1 MAKLRGALY
10 MNPASGSADAA
21 RASRIRAAVTARGVD
36 VVELVPELDLDGDI
50 RARISRGERAIIAA
64 GGDGTIHSVAQ
75 SVVGT
80 EAVLGVLPV
89 GTWNHFA
96 RDLDL
101 PMEWEAALDI
111 ALEGEIRAVDVGR
124 VNDRYFMN
132 NLSLGLYPEIVRHR
146 EQFRKLGKWRAYL
159 KASRAAVKSYPHVA
173 ISIETPHMLETIRT
187 HVFMVSV
194 NPYQLDQPGVIA
206 PRKTLDG
213 GFLSAY
219 WLPHMPRL
227 QFIRTLARYLRGK
240 VVEGG
245 LRSLQTTQVKVQSSH
260 SSIRVGID
268 GELRDISTPLNISIV
283 RSGISVRVPR
293 SGGERREAL

>member
-1 MAKLRGALY
+1 
-10 MNPASGSADAA
+10 MNPGSGSADAERA
-21 RASRIRAAVTARGVD
+21 RRIREAALGRGID
-36 VVELVPELDLDGDI
+36 VVDLLPELDLDADI
-50 RARISRGERAIIAA
+50 RARISRGERTIIAA
-64 GGDGTIHSVAQ
+64 GGDGTIHSVSQ

-80 EAVLGVLPV
+80 EAILGILPV

-146 EQFRKLGKWRAYL
+146 ERFRKLGKWRAYT
-159 KASRAAVKSYPHVA
+159 KATRAAVKNYPHVA
-173 ISIETPHMLETIRT
+173 ISIETQHMLETIRT

-213 GFLSAY
+213 GFLSVY

-240 VVEGG
+240 VAEGG
-245 LRSLQTTQVKVQSSH
+245 MRSLQTTKVKVQSSH
-260 SSIRVGID
+260 SHIRVGID
-268 GELRDISTPLNISIV
+268 GELRDISTPLSISIV
-283 RSGISVRVPR
+283 RAGINVRAAR
-293 SGGERREAL
+293 SEQ

>member
-1 MAKLRGALY
+1 M
-10 MNPASGSADAA
+10 PPGS
-21 RASRIRAAVTARGVD
+21 
-36 VVELVPELDLDGDI
+36 
-50 RARISRGERAIIAA
+50 
-64 GGDGTIHSVAQ
+64 
-75 SVVGT
+75 
-80 EAVLGVLPV
+80 
-89 GTWNHFA
+89 
-96 RDLDL
+96 
-101 PMEWEAALDI
+101 
-111 ALEGEIRAVDVGR
+111 
-124 VNDRYFMN
+124 
-132 NLSLGLYPEIVRHR
+132 
-146 EQFRKLGKWRAYL
+146 KLGKWRAYL
-159 KASRAAVKSYPHVA
+159 KATRAAVKNYPHVA
-173 ISIETPHMLETIRT
+173 ISIETQHMLETIRT

-213 GFLSAY
+213 GYLSAY

-260 SSIRVGID
+260 SHIRVGID

-293 SGGERREAL
+293 SGESREAV

>member
-1 MAKLRGALY
+1 

-21 RASRIRAAVTARGVD
+21 RASRIREAATARGID
-36 VVELVPELDLDGDI
+36 VVALVPELDLDADI
-50 RARISRGERAIIAA
+50 RARISRGERVIIAA
-64 GGDGTIHSVAQ
+64 GGDGTIHSVSQ

-159 KASRAAVKSYPHVA
+159 KATRAAVKSYPHVA
-173 ISIETPHMLETIRT
+173 ISIETAHMLETIRT

-194 NPYQLDQPGVIA
+194 NPYQLDQPGRDR

-213 GFLSAY
+213 GYLSAY
-219 WLPHMPRL
+219 WLPHMPRI

-260 SSIRVGID
+260 SHIRVGID
-268 GELRDISTPLNISIV
+268 GELRDISTPLNVSIV

-293 SGGERREAL
+293 SGGGRGEAV

>member
-1 MAKLRGALY
+1 

-21 RASRIRAAVTARGVD
+21 RATRIREAVTARGLD
-36 VVELVPELDLDGDI
+36 VVELVPGVDVDVDI

-89 GTWNHFA
+89 GTLNHFA
-96 RDLDL
+96 RDLLL

-111 ALEGEIRAVDVGR
+111 ALEGEIRSVDVGR
-124 VNDRYFMN
+124 VNERYFMN
-132 NLSLGLYPEIVRHR
+132 NISLGLYPEIVRHR
-146 EQFRKLGKWRAYL
+146 ERFRKLGKWRAYL
-159 KASRAAVKSYPHVA
+159 KATREAVKNYPHVA
-173 ISIETPHMLETIRT
+173 ISIETTHMLETIRT

-194 NPYQLDQPGVIA
+194 NPYDLDQPGVMA

-213 GFLSAY
+213 GYLSAY

-240 VVEGG
+240 MVEGG

-260 SSIRVGID
+260 SHIRVGID
-268 GELRDISTPLNISIV
+268 GELHDISTPLNISIV
-283 RSGISVRVPR
+283 RSGINVRVPR
-293 SGGERREAL
+293 TGGDPREAV